1 MLINIPQEALM
12 NGPIKPNV
20 NAKNTLKSKSSNA
33 LSVKSEES
41 TTPWT
46 DENWE
51 NLLSDNQQMQNAMQY
66 KWNEHA
72 RNTSLTSYVNQL
84 KENGINPILAASN
97 FGGSTGSTPSFSNST
112 KETEMSNSTNLL
124 STAISIMAMALL
136 KGK

>member
-1 MLINIPQEALM
+1 MLAYIPQEALM
-12 NGPIKPNV
+12 DSPIELNT
-20 NAKNTLKSKSSNA
+20 KNTSKNKSSNA
-33 LSVKSEES
+33 LSVKAKKS

-66 KWNEHA
+66 KWSEHA
-72 RNTSLTSYVNQL
+72 RNTSVTSYVNQL

-97 FGGSTGSTPSFSNST
+97 FGGNTGSTPSFSNST
-112 KETEMSNSTNLL
+112 KETEISNSTNLL